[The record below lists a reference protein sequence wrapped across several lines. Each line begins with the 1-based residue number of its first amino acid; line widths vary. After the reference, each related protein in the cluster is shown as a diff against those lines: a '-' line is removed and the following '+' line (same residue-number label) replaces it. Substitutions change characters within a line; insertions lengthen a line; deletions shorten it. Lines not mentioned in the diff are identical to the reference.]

1 MYIKTVT
8 NAFVRMHE
16 QYEIMET
23 YDCSISLLYTA
34 SISNYSVTFDIVT
47 LSFISKIFQY
57 QSKSVLN
64 HKLHS
69 GYVMFLSMT
78 LNEPEV
84 SNYAHRNTS
93 TIS

>member
-1 MYIKTVT
+1 
-8 NAFVRMHE
+8 MHE

-34 SISNYSVTFDIVT
+34 PISNYSITVGFVPFYYFLLLEARI
-47 LSFISKIFQY
+47 ISKIFQY

-69 GYVMFLSMT
+69 GYVMFLSVT
-78 LNEPEV
+78 LNEPEGIELRAQKHI
-84 SNYAHRNTS
+84 NYFLRN
-93 TIS
+93 